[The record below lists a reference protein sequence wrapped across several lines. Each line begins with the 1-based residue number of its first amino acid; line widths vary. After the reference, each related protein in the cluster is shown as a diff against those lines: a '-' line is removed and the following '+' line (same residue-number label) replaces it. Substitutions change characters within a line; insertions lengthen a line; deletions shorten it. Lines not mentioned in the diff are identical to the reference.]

1 MVFSSSHIQ
10 MWKLNHKKG
19 WVAKNWCF
27 QTVVLGK
34 TLEKPLDSKEIKP
47 INPNGNQPWIFIG
60 RSDAEAE
67 VPVLWLPD
75 TKSQIIGKD
84 LDVGKAW
91 GQEEKRV
98 TENELVGWHHWLNGH
113 EFEQALGVGDGQG
126 SLACCRPWFCKELDM
141 TEQLK
146 WISKELRR
154 WHLAEKTFH
163 R

>member
-1 MVFSSSHIQ
+1 

-75 TKSQIIGKD
+75 TKSQIIRKHP
-84 LDVGKAW
+84 DVGKAW
-91 GQEEKRV
+91 GQEEKGV

-126 SLACCRPWFCKELDM
+126 SLACCSPWFCKELDM
-141 TEQLK
+141 TEQLN